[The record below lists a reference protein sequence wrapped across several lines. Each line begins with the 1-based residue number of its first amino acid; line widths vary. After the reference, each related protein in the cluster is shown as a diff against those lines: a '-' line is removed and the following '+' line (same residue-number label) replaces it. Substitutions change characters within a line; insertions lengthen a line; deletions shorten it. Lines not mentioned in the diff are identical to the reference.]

1 MTFFNLL
8 SLVGGLALFLFGMNA
23 MGDGLAKLSGGK
35 MEHLLEKLTT
45 NKLKAVLLGAAV
57 TAVIQSSSATT
68 VMVVGF
74 VNSGIMRLSQAVGII
89 FGANIGTTITSW
101 ILSLTGIES
110 TSFFVQ
116 LFKPSSFSPILAIAG
131 VVMLLFSKK
140 DKKKD
145 VGTIMVSFAIL
156 MFGMEM
162 MSGAVAP
169 LKDMPEF
176 TQFFTM
182 FSNPIL
188 GLIVGAVLTA
198 IVQSSS
204 ASVGI
209 LQALCSTGAVTYASA
224 LPIILGQNIGTC
236 VTAIL
241 SSIGASKNA
250 RRAALVHLYFNIIG
264 TVFVMT
270 VFYGL
275 NAFVHFT
282 FLGTAAGAMGI
293 AVIHTVFN
301 VVATA
306 VLLPFSKAL
315 EKLATISVPD
325 KKEQLVVQ
333 NDEFK
338 LLDERFLEK
347 PAFAVEQCIK
357 TTVRMADLSQNA
369 VDKAIGLL
377 AGYNSET
384 ALEVEKMEE
393 LVDKYE
399 DELGTYLVKLSTKA
413 LSQHDSETVSKLLHC
428 IGDFERISDH
438 ALNLKEAAQEM
449 NEKHIEFSK
458 DARLELTVFVNAVR
472 NILGSAVEAF
482 DKEDKA
488 MALTVE
494 PLEDVIDNL
503 NDQLKKRHIN
513 RLRNGQCTIELGF
526 VLADITT
533 NFERIADHCSN
544 IAVCVL
550 QMDSADME
558 VHDYVEKMK
567 QDNPEYMELY
577 NRYRK
582 QYILP

>member
-236 VTAIL
+236 VTAII

-325 KKEQLVVQ
+325 KKEQPVIQ

>member
-236 VTAIL
+236 VTAII

-264 TVFVMT
+264 TVFVMA

-325 KKEQLVVQ
+325 KKEQPVVQ

>member
-325 KKEQLVVQ
+325 KKEQPVVQ

-347 PAFAVEQCIK
+347 PAFAVDQCIK

>member
-236 VTAIL
+236 VTAII

-325 KKEQLVVQ
+325 KKEQPVVQ

>member
-236 VTAIL
+236 VTAII

-264 TVFVMT
+264 TVFVMA

-293 AVIHTVFN
+293 AVIHPVFN

-306 VLLPFSKAL
+306 VLLPFSEAL
-315 EKLATISVPD
+315 EKLPTISVPD
-325 KKEQLVVQ
+325 KKEQPVVQ

>member
-236 VTAIL
+236 VTAII

-264 TVFVMT
+264 TVFVMA

>member
-236 VTAIL
+236 VTAII

-264 TVFVMT
+264 TVFVMA

-282 FLGTAAGAMGI
+282 FLGAGAGAMGI

-306 VLLPFSKAL
+306 VLLPFSKSL

-325 KKEQLVVQ
+325 KKEQPVVQ